1 MANSGDIN
9 IGSVI
14 RFNGELCRIEE
25 YQHRTPGNLR
35 AFYQARMRN
44 LKTGKIVENRFR
56 VGEAVEIVRVEYK
69 QMQFIYPEGEFI
81 VCMDNETFEQVYVP
95 SFLVGEGLKF
105 LKEGMEVKVSFEGD
119 EPILAEAPVFVELV
133 ITYTEPGVKGDT
145 ATNTLKAATLE
156 TGAIVKV
163 PLFINEGEKIKVD
176 TRTST
181 YSERV
186 K

>member
-1 MANSGDIN
+1 
-9 IGSVI
+9 
-14 RFNGELCRIEE
+14 
-25 YQHRTPGNLR
+25 NLR

-56 VGEAVEIVRVEYK
+56 VGEAVEVVRVDYK
-69 QMQFIYPEGEFI
+69 QMQYIFPEGEFI
-81 VCMDNETFEQVYVP
+81 VCMNNETFEQVYVP
-95 SFLVGEGLKF
+95 SFLFGEGLKF
-105 LKEGMEVKVSFEGD
+105 LKEGMEVKISFEGED
-119 EPILAEAPVFVELV
+119 PILAEAPVFVELV
-133 ITYTEPGVKGDT
+133 ITYTEPGEKGNT

-156 TGAIVKV
+156 TGAVVRV

-176 TRTST
+176 TRTSE

>member
-1 MANSGDIN
+1 MANSGDLSV
-9 IGSVI
+9 GSVI
-14 RFNGELCRIEE
+14 RFGGELCRVEE
-25 YQHRTPGNLR
+25 YIHRTPGNLR

-44 LKTGKIVENRFR
+44 LKSSKIVENRFR
-56 VGEAVEIVRVEYK
+56 VGESVELVRVDYK
-69 QMQFIYPEGEFI
+69 QMQYIFPEGDFI

-95 SFLVGEGLKF
+95 SVLFGTGVKF
-105 LKEGMEVKVSFEGD
+105 LKEGMEVKISFEGE

-133 ITYTEPGVKGDT
+133 ITYTEPGEKGNT

-156 TGAIVKV
+156 TGAVVRV
-163 PLFINEGEKIKVD
+163 PLFVNEGEKIKVD
-176 TRTST
+176 TRTSE